1 MRKAGSIL
9 LILLSMGLI
18 FACAVN
24 QKAPIQEEMREVMQ
38 NFLPEEVQEAVGE
51 ELIPDEQKEELSSEG
66 QERENRGNLFE
77 AADSQGVDRSI
88 SETFFHQLSEDGIL
102 QKGAMKI
109 TGLVMDDID
118 RNGQMDMLVMVLD
131 AKEPAFYGSG
141 GLWFYMNDDEP
152 YCFDDEECS
161 FYGWYDVFWVDIDN
175 DENVEIIFSA
185 QGTGCGAVGD
195 SYKAVFKYKN
205 HSIERMALPSDFEES
220 YDQGIMVELTQEPE
234 ANRYSAYCP
243 YFDERI
249 FFQGE
254 NATEGDFPCEAQVTG
269 GNARGYYDLC
279 KAEYEGK
286 RVLQASEYLYGEG
299 GIVHG
304 VATAYFLI
312 TWEKD
317 GTPEVIKWW
326 IEGSGNS

>member
-66 QERENRGNLFE
+66 QERENRENFFE

-205 HSIERMALPSDFEES
+205 QPKKI
-220 YDQGIMVELTQEPE
+220 
-234 ANRYSAYCP
+234 
-243 YFDERI
+243 
-249 FFQGE
+249 
-254 NATEGDFPCEAQVTG
+254 
-269 GNARGYYDLC
+269 
-279 KAEYEGK
+279 
-286 RVLQASEYLYGEG
+286 
-299 GIVHG
+299 
-304 VATAYFLI
+304 
-312 TWEKD
+312 
-317 GTPEVIKWW
+317 
-326 IEGSGNS
+326 SG